1 MSRTESFQRVWA
13 NEPVPGQFE
22 SPPNA
27 ILNLGWQGGAQAQL
41 PEAKWENWWHNR
53 VDEALREIEEN
64 GAPAWFSDIPYK
76 VGALAHA
83 GGKNW
88 VAVLANT
95 GINPTGSSNT
105 GQWKEVVVDVMAAI
119 QAAVPAGAIM
129 YFYRSTAP
137 SGWLKANGEAIAIAT
152 YPALAEAMY
161 VGDARNA
168 TAETGYRCTDP
179 ANPSGTRS
187 TTGAYIVKP
196 EIRGEFIR
204 GADDGRGADPGR
216 LVGSAQ
222 KGSLV
227 AYDPTVAAPAIA
239 GLHTT
244 GTDASI
250 RSDIGVDTPVSGI
263 YPNANVVTDS
273 ASSTHSVSVAAGVS
287 RPRNVAYL
295 ACIKY

>member
-1 MSRTESFQRVWA
+1 MSRTESFQRRWA
-13 NEPVPGQFE
+13 SDPVPGQFE

-27 ILNLGWQGGAQAQL
+27 IMDLGWQGGAQAQL
-41 PEAKWENWWHNR
+41 PEAKWENWWHHR
-53 VDEALREIEEN
+53 VDEALHEIEEN
-64 GAPAWFSDIPYK
+64 GAPEWFNDVPYK

-88 VAVLANT
+88 VAVIANSN
-95 GINPTGSSNT
+95 ISPTGPDNT

-119 QAAVPAGAIM
+119 SLAAPPTMIG
-129 YFYRSTAP
+129 YFFRSTAP
-137 SGWLKANGEAIAIAT
+137 AGWLKANGEAIAIAT

-161 VGDARNA
+161 VGDERNA
-168 TAETGYRCTDP
+168 TAPSGYRCTDP

-204 GADDGRGADPGR
+204 GVDDGRGVDPGR
-216 LVGSAQ
+216 LVGSTQ
-222 KGSLV
+222 KGSLI
-227 AYDPTVAAPAIA
+227 AFDPTVAAPAVA

-244 GTDASI
+244 GADASI
-250 RSDIGVDTPVSGI
+250 RADLGVDTPQGAD
-263 YPNANVVTDS
+263 YPNANVVTDP
-273 ASSTHSVSVAAGVS
+273 ASSTYSVSAAAGVA
-287 RPRNVAYL
+287 RPRSVAFL

>member
-13 NEPVPGQFE
+13 SDPVSGQFE

-27 ILNLGWQGGAQAQL
+27 TLQLGWQGGAQAQL

-53 VDEALREIEEN
+53 VDEALHEIEEN
-64 GAPAWFSDIPYK
+64 GAPEWFADVPYK
-76 VGALAHA
+76 RGALAHA

-88 VAVLANT
+88 VAVVANI
-95 GINPTGSSNT
+95 GINPTGASNT

-129 YFYRSTAP
+129 HFYRSTAP
-137 SGWLKANGEAIAIAT
+137 AGWLKANGEAIAIST

-168 TAETGYRCTDP
+168 TAESGYRCTDP

-187 TTGAYIVKP
+187 TAGAYIVKP
-196 EIRGEFIR
+196 EMRGEFIR
-204 GADDGRGADPGR
+204 CLDDGRGVDPGR
-216 LVGSAQ
+216 MAGGTQVGSLIMIDQSTAVGIQ
-222 KGSLV
+222 G
-227 AYDPTVAAPAIA
+227 ARA
-239 GLHTT
+239 
-244 GTDASI
+244 TDAS
-250 RSDIGVDTPVSGI
+250 RDTAAAFGADSVAPGAYPGVGEAGI
-263 YPNANVVTDS
+263 S
-273 ASSTHSVSVAAGVS
+273 ASAAPLSSNSVIGMA
-287 RPRNVAYL
+287 RPRNTAFL

>member
-13 NEPVPGQFE
+13 SDPVPGQFE

-27 ILNLGWQGGAQAQL
+27 IMDLGWQGGAQAQL

-53 VDEALREIEEN
+53 VDEALHEIEEN
-64 GAPAWFSDIPYK
+64 GAPEWFSDIPYK
-76 VGALAHA
+76 RGALAHA

-88 VAVLANT
+88 VAVIANSNV
-95 GINPTGSSNT
+95 NPTGPDNT

-129 YFYRSTAP
+129 HFYRSTAP
-137 SGWLKANGEAIAIAT
+137 AGWLKANGGAVAVAT
-152 YPALAEAMY
+152 YPSLVEAIY

-168 TAETGYRCTDP
+168 TAESGYRCTDP

-196 EIRGEFIR
+196 DIRGEFIR
-204 GADDGRGADPGR
+204 GSDDGRGVDAGR
-216 LVGSAQ
+216 LPGSGQEGQLQKHNHGGPGQLVNIGGGSGEYVFGGVNGAATIIGDNYTPTDGNVGNF
-222 KGSLV
+222 GME
-227 AYDPTVAAPAIA
+227 T
-239 GLHTT
+239 
-244 GTDASI
+244 
-250 RSDIGVDTPVSGI
+250 
-263 YPNANVVTDS
+263 
-273 ASSTHSVSVAAGVS
+273 
-287 RPRNVAYL
+287 RPRNVAFL

>member
-13 NEPVPGQFE
+13 SDPVPGQFE

-27 ILNLGWQGGAQAQL
+27 TMELGWQGGAQAQL

-53 VDEALREIEEN
+53 VDEALHEIEEN
-64 GAPAWFSDIPYK
+64 GAPEWFNDIPYK
-76 VGALAHA
+76 RGALAHA

-88 VAVLANT
+88 VAVMANT
-95 GINPTGSSNT
+95 NINPTGPDNT

-129 YFYRSTAP
+129 HFYRSTAP
-137 SGWLKANGEAIAIAT
+137 AGWLKANGGAVAVAT
-152 YPALAEAMY
+152 YPALVEAIY
-161 VGDARNA
+161 VGDALNS
-168 TAETGYRCTDP
+168 TAVSGYRCTDP

-204 GADDGRGADPGR
+204 ALDDGRGVDVGR
-216 LVGSAQ
+216 TLGSRQ
-222 KGSLV
+222 SGSVTLI
-227 AYDPTVAAPAIA
+227 DESG
-239 GLHTT
+239 GLAT
-244 GTDASI
+244 
-250 RSDIGVDTPVSGI
+250 VDTPSGTI
-263 YPNANVVTDS
+263 SSIGLDRVAQTEYPGVMRSYVGGAT
-273 ASSTHSVSVAAGVS
+273 STPIVAESYGAV
-287 RPRNVAYL
+287 RPRNVAFL